1 MGTKTMLKGGL
12 FILTLALVVALSGAT
27 GSGGGVAVPATV
39 QAEEGEFGLKVKGI
53 GSRVKNET
61 ISDIF
66 RQAASGTAW
75 LVSEGMD
82 PRLLKR
88 PGWDVVTRLAW
99 RDLEGPF
106 ISAGSTLQQPGGGV
120 LVPFRDPSPAFS
132 RTVLVTRDFGN
143 SPFQTEPHMA
153 VNPNDPKHIVVG
165 VIDYNFPSVV
175 TYVSFDGGQIW
186 EGPFQSSFLREDL
199 VSAGDPVVAFDRDGN
214 VHLIFISIGVEEFT
228 VGPFVLQAVV
238 SAIAH
243 SKSEDGGLS
252 WGESISTARGK
263 VTSDLFVDRS
273 GQPRGE
279 VSISFLDKPWMAVGP
294 HPTAPDR
301 DVNYITYTDFTVIA
315 SVLYIGDVPAL
326 AVNEVQTTIRLVQSE
341 DDGQTW
347 SAPISVSPT
356 VRRASGDEPG
366 PAAAVVEGLKRV
378 VQGSQPRVA
387 PDGTVYVTWMDST
400 DDDSQK
406 GLAEIYVARSD
417 DAGKTFTKPVNAS
430 LFREPEFRSK
440 NAFFRSW
447 ASAFPQIAIGPGGE
461 IYVVYVGLNPAKP
474 TDDGDVYFIRSRDR
488 GVTWSRARILGGDET
503 DRFQFFPA
511 IDTDPAG
518 NIYVMWGDMRDDA
531 SETRYH
537 LYMTQSEDEGE
548 TWGFELPELDFRTAD
563 TRVTDFSSNPNRA
576 FPFGLFIGDYFSLS
590 ATGDD
595 VYAVWADARLG
606 EFGAPNQKIGFAR
619 RSALISAEVFL
630 SPAAGPGGQEVTLQ
644 GFNFQPDLNVFV
656 TVGGVSVAT
665 ERTNGEGQFTSR
677 LFMPVS
683 GEGAQDVRVFDESGN
698 LAVTSF
704 FAEFGFGSIRDIQ
717 RDVEARLEELTR
729 TIETSEGVEAAQLGV
744 ELQRVQVLLEDE
756 GRGDGGGSTP
766 WWTIVLSAL
775 GAAGLA
781 AVGAAYLT
789 IALQARRRRDGPPW
803 GGS

>member
-12 FILTLALVVALSGAT
+12 FILTLAVVMAVSGAT
-27 GSGGGVAVPATV
+27 GSGSGVAVPATA
-39 QAEEGEFGLKVKGI
+39 QAEEGAFDVKVKGP
-53 GSRVKNET
+53 GSRIRMQT
-61 ISDIF
+61 ITDVF

-75 LVSEGMD
+75 LVAEGLD

-88 PGWDVVTRLAW
+88 PGWDVMTRLAW

-106 ISAGSTLQQPGGGV
+106 ISAGPTLQQPGGGV
-120 LVPFRDPSPAFS
+120 LVPFRDPAPAFS
-132 RTVLVTRDFGN
+132 RTILLTRDFGN

-153 VNPNDPKHIVVG
+153 VNPSDPKHIVVG
-165 VIDYNFPSVV
+165 VIDFNFPSIAN
-175 TYVSFDGGQIW
+175 YVSFDGGQTW
-186 EGPFQSSFLREDL
+186 EGPFQSSFVREDL

-214 VHLIFISIGVEEFT
+214 IHEVSISIGIEEFSI
-228 VGPFVLQAVV
+228 GPFVLQAVV

-243 SKSEDGGLS
+243 SESEDGGLS
-252 WGESISTARGK
+252 WGESISTARGA
-263 VTSDLFVDRS
+263 VTTDLFVDSS
-273 GQPRGE
+273 GRPRGQL
-279 VSISFLDKPWMAVGP
+279 SLSFLDKPWMAVGP
-294 HPTAPDR
+294 HPTDPDR
-301 DVNYITYTDFTVIA
+301 DVIYVTYTDFTVIA
-315 SVLYIGDVPAL
+315 PVLYIGEVPAL
-326 AVNEVQTTIRLVQSE
+326 AVNEVQTTIRLVRSE
-341 DDGQTW
+341 DGGQTW
-347 SAPISVSPT
+347 SVPLSVSPT
-356 VRRASGDEPG
+356 VRRAAGDAPG
-366 PAAAVVEGLKRV
+366 PAAGVVEGLKRV

-387 PDGTVYVTWMDST
+387 PDGTVYVAWMDTT

-417 DAGKTFTKPVNAS
+417 DAGKTFAEPVNAS

-474 TDDGDVYFIRSRDR
+474 TDDGDVYFIRSQDR
-488 GVTWSRARILGGDET
+488 GESWSRAKILGGDET

-511 IDTDPAG
+511 IDTDPDG
-518 NIYVMWGDMRDDA
+518 NIYVLWGDMRDDA

-537 LYMTQSEDEGE
+537 IYLTQSEDKGE
-548 TWGFELPELDFRTAD
+548 TWGFELPELDFRTED
-563 TRVTDFSSNPNRA
+563 TRVTDFPSNPNKG
-576 FPFGLFIGDYFSLS
+576 FPFGLFIGDYFAIS

-619 RSALISAEVFL
+619 RSVLTSVEVFL

-644 GFNFQPDLNVFV
+644 GFNFQPNLNVFV
-656 TVGGVSVAT
+656 QVGGVAVAT
-665 ERTNGEGQFTSR
+665 VRTDDEGQFTAR

-698 LAVTSF
+698 LATTSF
-704 FAEFGFGSIRDIQ
+704 FAEFGFGSIRDLQ
-717 RDVEARLEELTR
+717 RGVEAQLEELTR
-729 TIETSEGVEAAQLGV
+729 KIEASERVEAAQLGA
-744 ELQRVQVLLEDE
+744 ELQRVRVLLEDE
-756 GRGDGGGSTP
+756 GQGNDGGNTP
-766 WWTIVLSAL
+766 WWAVVLSAV

-789 IALQARRRRDGPPW
+789 ITLQARRRRS
-803 GGS
+803 GSLEEGS